1 MKAQAVQRQFKEGA
15 AKSDAAYA
23 EPCVFCQSTT
33 CSLCTV
39 CFLKCDGKVA
49 GGHMAENCKYLHT
62 VKENGKR
69 LSEIEQNALYDGSC
83 PICCTDEMYEL
94 KSLLRSVM
102 HSPLGC

>member
-1 MKAQAVQRQFKEGA
+1 
-15 AKSDAAYA
+15 
-23 EPCVFCQSTT
+23 
-33 CSLCTV
+33 
-39 CFLKCDGKVA
+39 
-49 GGHMAENCKYLHT
+49 MAENCKYLHT